1 MNTANIEARVKA
13 MPFDEFVN
21 DLLNLSESL
30 KEITEM
36 LLETAEKQ
44 RKNAYDE
51 LHKKLEC
58 DWYKDTKILSLP
70 EEEFKCY
77 SLNSRTYLLQHL
89 QKKHNKLRKNA
100 LIALSKRMQESFIKG
115 SFEVKT
121 ILFKNWEIRHSQM
134 LKRRNCLD
142 EKSYSNVCELVD
154 KLRIDCKRI
163 LWVYQDKGFS
173 DFNKFIKNRQIEIAR
188 CGV

>member
-1 MNTANIEARVKA
+1 MNTANIESRVKA

-77 SLNSRTYLLQHL
+77 SLNSRNYLLQHL
-89 QKKHNKLRKNA
+89 QKKHNKLRYYA
-100 LIALSKRMQESFIKG
+100 LIKLSDEMQEYLIKG

-121 ILFKNWEIRHSQM
+121 ILFENWKIRHNEM
-134 LKRRNCLD
+134 LKRRNYLD
-142 EKSYSNVCELVD
+142 EESYSNLSELID
-154 KLRIDCKRI
+154 KLRIDCQRI
-163 LWVYQDKGFS
+163 FWIYQDKGVS
-173 DFNKFIKNRQIEIAR
+173 EFNVFLKNREIEIAR

>member
-13 MPFDEFVN
+13 MPFGEFSN
-21 DLLNLSESL
+21 DLLTLSESL
-30 KEITEM
+30 KDISEM

-58 DWYKDTKILSLP
+58 DWYKETKILNLP
-70 EEEFKCY
+70 DEEFKHY
-77 SLNSRTYLLQHL
+77 SWKSRNELFHHL
-89 QKKHNKLRKNA
+89 RKKHNKLRYYA
-100 LIALSKRMQESFIKG
+100 LIKLTDEMQESLIKG

-121 ILFKNWEIRHSQM
+121 ILFENWKIRHKEM

-142 EKSYSNVCELVD
+142 EKSYSNLYELID
-154 KLRIDCKRI
+154 KLRIDCQRI
-163 LWVYQDKGFS
+163 LWVYQDKAVS
-173 DFNKFIKNRQIEIAR
+173 EFNVFLKNREIEIAR